1 MLKDIW
7 RREKLMER
15 LFVYHNICT
24 VQCCVVWLM
33 PFVSLGRQIHNFVVK
48 LISRTLLT

>member
-15 LFVYHNICT
+15 LFVYHNNICT
-24 VQCCVVWLM
+24 VQCCVVI
-33 PFVSLGRQIHNFVVK
+33 PYDCIFGEADS
-48 LISRTLLT
+48 